1 MSSLGKIGVSAV
13 VLGICGLA
21 CSNSTQPTQGIVA
34 SNVQPA
40 PGGVGCSSPE
50 QFVYLP
56 ENASIPGPD
65 TNDANN
71 IVIDGTADDV
81 LQCAVVP
88 DGANFDLSIITK
100 ITGGAAPATL
110 HVAGPI
116 QPRQRDANGNPT
128 VAGDAVQMT
137 GLTVDF
143 LDPTKHLNEKDC
155 YAQYVLTDNGSPG
168 NALPGPADTKVN
180 KDGNA
185 GAVWVSVF
193 CPKLVN
199 LTSGKSGLDGCMGS
213 ATFRIENCSTKPLQ

>member
-1 MSSLGKIGVSAV
+1 MRSLVKIGVSV
-13 VLGICGLA
+13 VVVGLGALA
-21 CSNSTQPTQGIVA
+21 CNQTTAVTQGIVS

-50 QFVYLP
+50 QFIYLP
-56 ENASIPGPD
+56 ENASVPGPD
-65 TNDANN
+65 TNDPNN
-71 IVIDGTADDV
+71 IVITGTADDV
-81 LQCAVVP
+81 LTCSVIP
-88 DGANFDLSIITK
+88 NGANFDLSIIAQ
-100 ITGGAAPATL
+100 ITGGAAPGTL

-128 VAGDAVQMT
+128 PAGDATKMP

-155 YAQYVLTDNGSPG
+155 FAQYTLVDNGTPG
-168 NALPGPADTKVN
+168 VSLPGAADTKVN

-185 GAVWVSVF
+185 GAVWVSLF
-193 CPKLVN
+193 CPTLKN

-213 ATFRIENCSTKPLQ
+213 ATFRIENCTTK